1 MPPSPLV
8 YIFCCAL
15 ICVLHC
21 MITPVC
27 CVHVAALLRIFKKE
41 FPTVPVL
48 ALTAT
53 ATEPVQRDIKSQ
65 LGLAGAMLFKTGMN
79 RTNLRC
85 APAFSAAPQI

>member
-1 MPPSPLV
+1 
-8 YIFCCAL
+8 
-15 ICVLHC
+15 